1 MTFTQPEFP
10 GAKRQEVATLYVA
23 GQYYSDWETVW
34 VQHRWHDPYNYFRF
48 TCAER
53 DPVPGLW
60 DRLQFKPGDSCGIY
74 LADILAL
81 TGIILVRQVGYEAN
95 SHGVSLQGKGKAWEL
110 TGDILPEEGDGGGNF
125 HGDLIGIV
133 VQVLQPTSVRLGEVI
148 GTIPGD
154 PFNPPDGVHFQQGE
168 TRWQF
173 MERLARTRNVDLSNN
188 KNGDLVL
195 VGPHGPRMSAVLIE
209 GENIYSAQ
217 VVINGEDMYSF
228 VMRTGQTRPSDSQ
241 NGPAA
246 SELRS
251 KAVPPG
257 ILPEFRP
264 LLVPIEHP
272 VKSQHEV
279 DLRAYKEAR
288 WSGVRID
295 ADIVVYG
302 WLDPT
307 GKLWQVGTEVQL
319 DSPMVPI
326 DQLLS
331 IETVTFTQDS
341 TSGTRTSLHL
351 IEPWRNNTTGGAV
364 TDAPTVKADSSQT
377 AAPPSQCNPADPFP
391 AFLPGSNLV
400 F

>member
-1 MTFTQPEFP
+1 MFVQREFV
-10 GAKRQEVATLYVA
+10 GVNRNEVATVYAA
-23 GQYYSDWETVW
+23 GQYFSDWETVW

-48 TCAER
+48 TAAER
-53 DPVPGLW
+53 DPVPALW
-60 DRLQFKPGDSCGIY
+60 DRIQFKPGDSCGIY
-74 LADILAL
+74 LADRLAL
-81 TGIILVRQVGYEAN
+81 TGIILVRQVAYEAN

-133 VQVLQPTSVRLGEVI
+133 VQVLNPTSVRLGEVK
-148 GTIPGD
+148 GTIDGS

-168 TRWQF
+168 TRYQF
-173 MERLARTRNVDLSNN
+173 IERLARTRNVDVANN
-188 KNGDLVL
+188 KDGDLVL
-195 VGPHGPRMSAVLIE
+195 VGPHGPVNSAVLIE
-209 GENIYSAQ
+209 GENIFSAQ

-228 VMRTGQTRPSDSQ
+228 VMTTGQTRPSDSQ
-241 NGPAA
+241 NGTAA
-246 SELRS
+246 TELRA

-272 VKSQHEV
+272 VKTQREV
-279 DLRAYKEAR
+279 ELRAYKEAR

-307 GKLWQVGTEVQL
+307 GKLWQVGTEVTV

-326 DQLLS
+326 DQALS
-331 IETVTFTQDS
+331 IETATFTQDS
-341 TSGTRTSLHL
+341 NSGTRTSLHL
-351 IEPWRNNTTGGAV
+351 IETWRNNTSGGPA
-364 TDAPTVKADSSQT
+364 TDAPTVKADTTAS
-377 AAPPSQCNPADPFP
+377 AAPPAGTPADPFP